1 MRPRHV
7 LLAVLAVS
15 LLAVPAAAH
24 VPDFAADNTSPETA
38 HEVEP
43 ATTSWAIYDS
53 LGRDQVRYYEL
64 RLEAG
69 ERLELALLTP
79 RGGPFEPSMAVM
91 SPALDGN
98 DDVPDRVT
106 VPDGYGVEV
115 VEGEKAAEPTFEPN
129 TPAANYDVASLEREV
144 DEGGRY
150 LVAVYEPDGRAGQ
163 VGVVAG
169 DRETFTVA
177 QYVTVAWDLYRIYLW
192 EGDHPLV
199 VFGPSLLVVLGGLA
213 AVRRRLGDDEP
224 GASDGAGTAGKRL
237 PRYALATA
245 GLVCVGTAANVL
257 VQTVLAV
264 VAAGPTA
271 AVVVPLVFVVLPATL
286 GGVVAARAVDPG
298 FGMERQDRAVLAV
311 AGLLSLGT
319 WAGWV
324 VAPLALLG
332 FAAAPGGWF
341 ERARAVDDR

>member
-1 MRPRHV
+1 MKRPHHI
-7 LLAVLAVS
+7 LLAALAVS
-15 LLAVPAAAH
+15 LLAAPAAAH
-24 VPDFAADNTSPETA
+24 VPDFAADNASPTTA
-38 HEVEP
+38 HVVEP

-53 LGRDQVRYYEL
+53 LSGDEVRYYEL
-64 RLEAG
+64 RLAAG
-69 ERLELALLTP
+69 DRLELALFTP
-79 RGGPFEPSMAVM
+79 GDGEFEPSMAVM
-91 SPALDGN
+91 SPALGATDE
-98 DDVPDRVT
+98 VPDRVT

-115 VEGEKAAEPTFEPN
+115 VDGEKAAEPTFEPN

-150 LVAVYEPDGRAGQ
+150 LVAVYEPEGRSGQ

-177 QYVTVAWDLYRIYLW
+177 QYVTVAWDLSRIYLW
-192 EGDHPLV
+192 EGHHPLV
-199 VFGPSLLVVLGGLA
+199 VFGPSLLVVAGGLV
-213 AVRRRLGDDEP
+213 AVHRRLRAGED
-224 GASDGAGTAGKRL
+224 GDGATITLDTGAV

-245 GLVCVGTAANVL
+245 GLLCVGTAANVL

-264 VAAGPTA
+264 VATGPTA

-286 GGVVAARAVDPG
+286 GGVVAARAADPG
-298 FGMERQDRAVLAV
+298 FAMGRRDRAVLAM

-332 FAAAPGGWF
+332 FAAAPRSWF
-341 ERARAVDDR
+341 P